1 MLFDDG
7 FVKVLK
13 GHRISKSSPLFDPIK
28 SSKQDRREKK
38 RKINVAQ
45 LFKKKPRTTNSE
57 EKPRITH
64 SEEKPKK
71 SPDIDS
77 STTNNISQNMD
88 DSQISNVSQD
98 EPDELVELSQ
108 EDKSHSWKIQYVQI
122 YIM

>member
-45 LFKKKPRTTNSE
+45 LFKKKPRTT
-57 EKPRITH
+57 H
-64 SEEKPKK
+64 SEEKLKK
-71 SPDIDS
+71 TPNIDS
-77 STTNNISQNMD
+77 PNRSSTSQNMND
-88 DSQISNVSQD
+88 LQISNVSQE
-98 EPDELVELSQ
+98 EPEEPVSEIPLEN
-108 EDKSHSWKIQYVQI
+108 KSLDWKIQ
-122 YIM
+122 